1 MAYKIKGKML
11 SPVKIEHDQWDW
23 LQLEA
28 GKRADTVASVLRSV
42 LQEKVNKAKRKG
54 EM

>member
-28 GKRADTVASVLRSV
+28 GKNADSVASVLRAL
-42 LQEKVNKAKRKG
+42 LQKQVDKAKRKG
-54 EM
+54 LM